1 MKNFEESLIGP
12 QSDEREERVIEDV
25 DSSGQPLW
33 MAFLADPEALTIN
46 SDEVGDAKNAYENF
60 KKSKP
65 EVIKMCAR
73 KTIEE
78 FQDIIREAA

>member
-46 SDEVGDAKNAYENF
+46 SDEVGDAK
-60 KKSKP
+60 K
-65 EVIKMCAR
+65 CLR
-73 KTIEE
+73 E
-78 FQDIIREAA
+78 FQKK